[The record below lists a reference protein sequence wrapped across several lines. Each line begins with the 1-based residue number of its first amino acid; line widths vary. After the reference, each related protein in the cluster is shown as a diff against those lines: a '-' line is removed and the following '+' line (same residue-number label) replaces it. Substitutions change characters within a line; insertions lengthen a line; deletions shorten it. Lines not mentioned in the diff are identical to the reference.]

1 METEERPMME
11 ARLLMWTS
19 DKNSYDL
26 KPYQQAT
33 EKEQHDVQRGKWA
46 EIALPYH
53 PTDVN
58 EPIYSFLVFVVG
70 MPQHEL
76 ALLEMATLEAN
87 KEHIYQAFKA
97 YAIPFFDWE
106 WEAGMG

>member
-1 METEERPMME
+1 MEERPMME
-11 ARLLMWTS
+11 ARLLMRVS
-19 DKNSYDL
+19 GENSYDL

-33 EKEQHDVQRGKWA
+33 RKEQRDIQRGKWA

-53 PTDVN
+53 PSDAN

-70 MPQHEL
+70 KPQHEL

-87 KEHIYQAFKA
+87 KEHIYQMFKSF
-97 YAIPFFDWE
+97 AIPFFDWE
-106 WEAGMG
+106 WETPMG